1 MEFEYKEGIS
11 YPISEEKNI
20 YKWLETHKEYAVH
33 IVVGDH
39 ITIRKNEDL
48 SYLAN
53 EYKEYLTSTDY
64 VVTKIS
70 EAIALGDNDLVE
82 ELKIHYTE
90 VLAKRAEARLKIRE
104 YENN

>member
-1 MEFEYKEGIS
+1 MHVF
-11 YPISEEKNI
+11 
-20 YKWLETHKEYAVH
+20 
-33 IVVGDH
+33 VGDY
-39 ITIRKNEDL
+39 IIIRKNKDL

-70 EAIALGDNDLVE
+70 EAVALGDNNLAE
-82 ELKIHYTE
+82 ELRTHYAE
-90 VLAKRAEARLKIRE
+90 ILSKRAEARIKIRE